1 VNNKFGDFENGT
13 GPIPPI
19 FTKFQKKSTDF
30 FNPASTTAPHRLI
43 PIFHLQQKSFIKK
56 ATEVR
61 SPPAQGKTME
71 TPPPRA

>member
-1 VNNKFGDFENGT
+1 VNSKFDGFENRT
-13 GPIPPI
+13 GPIPPV
-19 FTKFQKKSTDF
+19 FTKFQKIRPVFLTLLP
-30 FNPASTTAPHRLI
+30 PAAPHRLI